1 MKKKLIITSIIIFLI
16 ILLILITAIYY
27 SIKIFEYK
35 KYTSKSYKMIPYCQI
50 YDNTGYFISE
60 SVSYGNYECFE
71 KMYHLLLPKLLVY
84 KAIKNNKSLNDIYKV
99 SNAFSI
105 LDNSIISSDAILS
118 WGIGEEN
125 EVAFEEFLATRY
137 KIPIYLFDCGTEQET
152 IDRLSTRY
160 KVENKNIC
168 IQNECIGTDKYLVN
182 GAKSSHKIHTFS
194 QKLKELNLQDKK
206 VYIKLGI
213 PEPQEYI
220 EDILKNKD
228 NITAISVVVD
238 MWSSKHCID
247 LLKLFNALNNDF
259 ALISRNPISKENSS
273 SKRINHN
280 MDTIYPKIKYINSKN
295 AFHYS
300 LLYVNKKYIDSSYL
314 PLNQNNQKTGNAINI
329 TINHSFSN
337 LIIDPTVVMYEKIKI
352 LKNKFKK

>member
-1 MKKKLIITSIIIFLI
+1 
-16 ILLILITAIYY
+16 
-27 SIKIFEYK
+27 
-35 KYTSKSYKMIPYCQI
+35 MIPYCQI

-84 KAIKNNKSLNDIYKV
+84 KAAKNNKPLNDIYKV

-105 LDNSIISSDAILS
+105 LNDSITASDAILS

-137 KIPIYLFDCGTEQET
+137 KTPIYLFDCGTEQGT

-160 KVENKNIC
+160 KSENKNIC

-247 LLKLFNALNNDF
+247 LHKFFDALNNDF
-259 ALISRNPISKENSS
+259 VLISRNSITKENPT
-273 SKRINHN
+273 SKNSNSDKN
-280 MDTIYPKIKYINSKN
+280 MFSPKLKYINAQN

-337 LIIDPTVVMYEKIKI
+337 LIIDPTVVLFEKIKT
-352 LKNKFKK
+352 LKNKWGL